1 MDKVGIYA
9 VPFIIFAILVYGA
22 VKKTDLFG
30 CFCSGAKEGI
40 SSLISIAPTL
50 IGLVLAV
57 SMLSAS
63 GFFDIMTTV
72 LSPVCNAVGI
82 PSEILPLGLIRPISG
97 SGSFAVLSSILE
109 QHGADNKIGMIASV
123 MAGSTETTFYAIAVY
138 YGAAGLKKTG
148 CTVPAALAADFC
160 SMIFAVLTV
169 SCL

>member
-50 IGLVLAV
+50 
-57 SMLSAS
+57 MSAS